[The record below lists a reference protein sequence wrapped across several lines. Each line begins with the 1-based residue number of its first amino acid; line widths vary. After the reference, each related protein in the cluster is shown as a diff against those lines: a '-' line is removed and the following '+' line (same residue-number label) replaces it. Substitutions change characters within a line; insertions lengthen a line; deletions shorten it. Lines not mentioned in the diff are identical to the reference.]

1 MFVLAV
7 DRILPKKK
15 GIRLLRLVI
24 IKNSFVMEMFN
35 STLKSEDVKFFY
47 RVLYQYEKEGTG
59 RHTGYSYKDVP
70 LEIRKKVSLVHDT
83 RKSKIELNF
92 PVKPN
97 TIVYKGIGVCSPLLK
112 HLRHSFAHACIE
124 RDVEYYIINSQ
135 VNSKCQICGKVKRT
149 DLTNL
154 VNGIL
159 STKKENN
166 KK

>member
-1 MFVLAV
+1 M
-7 DRILPKKK
+7 
-15 GIRLLRLVI
+15 
-24 IKNSFVMEMFN
+24 
-35 STLKSEDVKFFY
+35 
-47 RVLYQYEKEGTG
+47 LYQYEKEGTG

-97 TIVYKGIGVCSPLLK
+97 TILYKGIGVSSLLLK
-112 HLRHSFAHACIE
+112 HIRHSFAHACIE
-124 RDVEYYIINSQ
+124 RDGEYYIINSQ

-149 DLTNL
+149 DLMNL

>member
-1 MFVLAV
+1 M
-7 DRILPKKK
+7 
-15 GIRLLRLVI
+15 
-24 IKNSFVMEMFN
+24 
-35 STLKSEDVKFFY
+35 
-47 RVLYQYEKEGTG
+47 
-59 RHTGYSYKDVP
+59 P

-97 TIVYKGIGVCSPLLK
+97 TILYKGIGVSSLLLK
-112 HLRHSFAHACIE
+112 HIRHSFAHACIE
-124 RDVEYYIINSQ
+124 RDGEYYIINSQ

-149 DLTNL
+149 DLMDL

-166 KK
+166 NLRLLRSLRLTNLIQIAFHLSYHPTHHSLPFHESFANPYHLSHQ

>member
-1 MFVLAV
+1 
-7 DRILPKKK
+7 
-15 GIRLLRLVI
+15 
-24 IKNSFVMEMFN
+24 MEMFN

-47 RVLYQYEKEGTG
+47 RVLYQYEKEGIG

-70 LEIRKKVSLVHDT
+70 LEIRKKVLLVHDT
-83 RKSKIELNF
+83 RKIKIELNF

-97 TIVYKGIGVCSPLLK
+97 TILYKGIGVCSPLLK

-124 RDVEYYIINSQ
+124 RDGEYYIINSQ
-135 VNSKCQICGKVKRT
+135 MNSKCQICGKVKRT
-149 DLTNL
+149 DLMNL

>member
-1 MFVLAV
+1 
-7 DRILPKKK
+7 
-15 GIRLLRLVI
+15 
-24 IKNSFVMEMFN
+24 MEMFN

-70 LEIRKKVSLVHDT
+70 LKIRKKVSLVHDT
-83 RKSKIELNF
+83 RKSKIELKF

-97 TIVYKGIGVCSPLLK
+97 TILYKGIGVSSPLLK
-112 HLRHSFAHACIE
+112 HIRHSFAHACIE
-124 RDVEYYIINSQ
+124 RDGEYYIINSQ
-135 VNSKCQICGKVKRT
+135 MNSKCQICGKVKRT
-149 DLTNL
+149 DLMDL

-159 STKKENN
+159 STNKENN

>member
-1 MFVLAV
+1 
-7 DRILPKKK
+7 
-15 GIRLLRLVI
+15 
-24 IKNSFVMEMFN
+24 MEMFN

-47 RVLYQYEKEGTG
+47 RVLYQYEKEGTS
-59 RHTGYSYKDVP
+59 RHTGYSYKNVP

-83 RKSKIELNF
+83 HKSKIELNF

-97 TIVYKGIGVCSPLLK
+97 TILYKGIGVSSPLLK
-112 HLRHSFAHACIE
+112 HIRHSFAHACIE
-124 RDVEYYIINSQ
+124 RDGDYYIINSQ
-135 VNSKCQICGKVKRT
+135 MNSKCQICGKVKRT
-149 DLTNL
+149 DLMDL

>member
-1 MFVLAV
+1 
-7 DRILPKKK
+7 
-15 GIRLLRLVI
+15 
-24 IKNSFVMEMFN
+24 MEMFY

-70 LEIRKKVSLVHDT
+70 LEIRKKVSLLHDT
-83 RKSKIELNF
+83 RKSKIELKF
-92 PVKPN
+92 QVKPN
-97 TIVYKGIGVCSPLLK
+97 TILYKGIGVSSLL
-112 HLRHSFAHACIE
+112 SGCAECDPICIHAE
-124 RDVEYYIINSQ
+124 RDGEYYIINSQ
-135 VNSKCQICGKVKRT
+135 MNSKCQICGKVKRT
-149 DLTNL
+149 DLMNL

>member
-1 MFVLAV
+1 M
-7 DRILPKKK
+7 
-15 GIRLLRLVI
+15 
-24 IKNSFVMEMFN
+24 
-35 STLKSEDVKFFY
+35 
-47 RVLYQYEKEGTG
+47 LYQYEKEGTG

-97 TIVYKGIGVCSPLLK
+97 TILYKGIGVSSPLLK
-112 HLRHSFAHACIE
+112 HIRHSFAHACIE
-124 RDVEYYIINSQ
+124 RDGEYYIINSQ

-149 DLTNL
+149 DLMNL

-166 KK
+166 

>member
-59 RHTGYSYKDVP
+59 RHTGYSYKDVS
-70 LEIRKKVSLVHDT
+70 LEIRKK
-83 RKSKIELNF
+83 F
-92 PVKPN
+92 
-97 TIVYKGIGVCSPLLK
+97 Y
-112 HLRHSFAHACIE
+112 
-124 RDVEYYIINSQ
+124 
-135 VNSKCQICGKVKRT
+135 
-149 DLTNL
+149 
-154 VNGIL
+154 
-159 STKKENN
+159 
-166 KK
+166 